1 MRRPTKMELQP
12 ILDKLAKKVAGWK
25 PRMLSHDGRLC
36 LIKSTM
42 MALPVHTMSVI
53 QLPKWAI
60 KEIERKC
67 RVFLWKGQDE
77 VSGGHCLVA
86 WKNVCMPVENGG
98 LGIKN
103 LEYFGHALR
112 LKWQVTKL
120 QHKNRPWSMVDF
132 QLGGEVEKI
141 FQSMAEFIVGNG
153 QNTKFWTSNWL
164 GGGSIAWRWPILSTY
179 VGRSNLSVAQALT
192 GNRWVR
198 DLRGSLS
205 NEALAQ
211 YFELWSELQTIHLS
225 QEEDSIRWKLTPD
238 GQFSSTSAYDLF
250 FKSMELCPVVELIW
264 HAKAPSKIRF
274 FMWLATKGRCLTADN
289 LQKRGWPHSDCCT
302 LCTRES
308 EDCAHLFSKCVY
320 TVRVWSLLRSWINVP
335 FPIPGR
341 SELGLTEWWMQ
352 ARLRFRHCYRD
363 NFDSVCMLVCWTVW
377 KERNGRVFDQR
388 SRIPEQLA
396 EAIKEEV
403 LLWKEAGYF
412 ETNNS

>member
-1 MRRPTKMELQP
+1 MELQP

-67 RVFLWKGQDE
+67 RGFLWKGQEE

-103 LEYFGHALR
+103 LEYFGHALQ

-164 GGGSIAWRWPILSTY
+164 GGGGPFYRLMWADQICPW
-179 VGRSNLSVAQALT
+179 
-192 GNRWVR
+192 
-198 DLRGSLS
+198 
-205 NEALAQ
+205 
-211 YFELWSELQTIHLS
+211 H
-225 QEEDSIRWKLTPD
+225 KL
-238 GQFSSTSAYDLF
+238 
-250 FKSMELCPVVELIW
+250 
-264 HAKAPSKIRF
+264 
-274 FMWLATKGRCLTADN
+274 
-289 LQKRGWPHSDCCT
+289 
-302 LCTRES
+302 
-308 EDCAHLFSKCVY
+308 
-320 TVRVWSLLRSWINVP
+320 
-335 FPIPGR
+335 
-341 SELGLTEWWMQ
+341 
-352 ARLRFRHCYRD
+352 
-363 NFDSVCMLVCWTVW
+363 
-377 KERNGRVFDQR
+377 
-388 SRIPEQLA
+388 
-396 EAIKEEV
+396 
-403 LLWKEAGYF
+403 
-412 ETNNS
+412 